1 MLEFGC
7 KQSANTYNLPP
18 NSPFPV
24 LCCRLRSC
32 HGHVEELLHW
42 RSVPAHW
49 RSDVERRGA
58 TCAGPTMAGPTV
70 RVHDGMTLN
79 ALAAAA
85 KSADIRL
92 CLTVTEHFGWNGLGD
107 TIAFRMLPLKFALA
121 HEPHLRYQFAPI
133 GTHGGTMNT
142 LS

>member
-1 MLEFGC
+1 
-7 KQSANTYNLPP
+7 
-18 NSPFPV
+18 
-24 LCCRLRSC
+24 
-32 HGHVEELLHW
+32 
-42 RSVPAHW
+42 
-49 RSDVERRGA
+49 VERRGA

-79 ALAAAA
+79 ALAAAV
-85 KSADIRL
+85 KFADIRL